1 MRERPAG
8 RVDRARAVA
17 LCWQLE
23 PARRMPTPRHI
34 YSSTASRRERSWGR
48 ARRGRPAVVA
58 RAVAIGLMAT
68 GAGVAGS
75 VLAHLSL

>member
-1 MRERPAG
+1 
-8 RVDRARAVA
+8 
-17 LCWQLE
+17 
-23 PARRMPTPRHI
+23 MPTPRHI

-48 ARRGRPAVVA
+48 ARPGRPAVVA